1 MSKSLR
7 HQLDEITDI
16 VQTQGVYINNQPT
29 DPSDISDLKI
39 CLGALNESAEKVH
52 KIWEDM
58 RGVANTQD
66 DKVLKTTCTSLAKK
80 IDCLI
85 EAADQCLTNAE
96 KQKHMLPSWERTS
109 LRGRV
114 PQDLLIALCP
124 LPVFHLYERAIE
136 ANGRAV
142 VPVPGPM
149 DPDPKGAL
157 LP

>member
-66 DKVLKTTCTSLAKK
+66 DKVLKTTCASLAKK
-80 IDCLI
+80 LI
-85 EAADQCLTNAE
+85 
-96 KQKHMLPSWERTS
+96 TS
-109 LRGRV
+109 
-114 PQDLLIALCP
+114 
-124 LPVFHLYERAIE
+124 
-136 ANGRAV
+136 
-142 VPVPGPM
+142 
-149 DPDPKGAL
+149 
-157 LP
+157 